1 MPSPNE
7 RPRIVLRELIWVPQ
21 ELEYLVVS
29 ITIVM
34 MYFGI
39 LCIAA
44 CLDGNGPLSLSVQRS
59 SRWCTHEFCRMKHQF
74 HCSVCFYLGNQR
86 TIQFSAFTYQSADS
100 IHKSSCYAFRVVLAR
115 SSKTIQLPNS
125 NRLQI

>member
-1 MPSPNE
+1 MFTFILCTKFEIIHHIGQYFIAGFRCPWSQSARSAHRTPSMPSPNE

-59 SRWCTHEFCRMKHQF
+59 SHRCTHEFCRRRHQF
-74 HCSVCFYLGNQR
+74 HCSVQWWALEMLF
-86 TIQFSAFTYQSADS
+86 
-100 IHKSSCYAFRVVLAR
+100 
-115 SSKTIQLPNS
+115 
-125 NRLQI
+125 